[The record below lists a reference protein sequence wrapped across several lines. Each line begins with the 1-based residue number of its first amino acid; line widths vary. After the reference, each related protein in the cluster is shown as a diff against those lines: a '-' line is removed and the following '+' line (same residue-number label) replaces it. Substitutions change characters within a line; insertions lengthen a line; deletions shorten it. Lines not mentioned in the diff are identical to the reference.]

1 MLLLHQLLVS
11 GLTSPPP
18 AALKPKPPSTPSDK
32 MAEKDIMLWEA
43 GGERESTPIKV
54 SVPVRPSAVA
64 SALLVEAGGG
74 DAADADTAE
83 TAA

>member
-1 MLLLHQLLVS
+1 
-11 GLTSPPP
+11 
-18 AALKPKPPSTPSDK
+18 

-54 SVPVRPSAVA
+54 SVPVRPSVASA

-74 DAADADTAE
+74 PVSRRR
-83 TAA
+83 

>member
-1 MLLLHQLLVS
+1 
-11 GLTSPPP
+11 
-18 AALKPKPPSTPSDK
+18 